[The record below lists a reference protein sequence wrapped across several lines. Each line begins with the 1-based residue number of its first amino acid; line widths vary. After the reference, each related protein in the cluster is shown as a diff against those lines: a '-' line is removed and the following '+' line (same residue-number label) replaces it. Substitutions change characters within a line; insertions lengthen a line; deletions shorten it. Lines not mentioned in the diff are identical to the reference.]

1 MPWTAT
7 NGSMTLG
14 PYDNGKF
21 TFPINTGNTPV
32 EWEITY
38 TDANNCTGSTTYT
51 VPSGGGDIVDN
62 GYAQCGTHK
71 GEDILVTLSDAI
83 SLEDAKKAIK
93 FVSSIPSGI
102 NSMQIARKNT
112 SLQTTKEFYI
122 KFENWPVNENEDTDE
137 NVQDITVTL
146 SIYGVNKS
154 VTVKNRGAFKV
165 VLAKENKQWD
175 KTNTDGAVY
184 FSAYTEYV
192 CDNDIKTII
201 DKDKLCLSAITG
213 PFGMPPDT
221 GIIKSV
227 GKDLEYMIPIFF
239 KSVECQAEP
248 GKPCTG
254 TATVYLCDDETKNLT
269 FNLIY
274 SATTRIV
281 HFINFFKPQDG
292 QGGTLTPDVYLCV
305 VDANGNIPTGTDI
318 SSATGY
324 GGGFEYNFGKGNT
337 ISASELLSM
346 GINVPSDYSPKSS
359 VNVGAF
365 WYPPNQSQTV
375 TPTSSY
381 GNYTFSLSTNGG
393 NRQDIYLACNGKK
406 YIDAA
411 GKETHYQNLCD
422 YS

>member
-1 MPWTAT
+1 MTWIAK
-7 NGSMTLG
+7 NGSDVLESVDG
-14 PYDNGKF
+14 RF

-38 TDANNCTGSTTYT
+38 SDANDCTGSTTYT

-93 FVSSIPSGI
+93 FVSSSPSGI
-102 NSMQIARKNT
+102 NSMQIVRKNT
-112 SLQTTKEFYI
+112 SLKTTNEFYI

-137 NVQDITVTL
+137 NVQDIDVTL
-146 SIYGVNKS
+146 SIYGVNKN

-184 FSAYTEYV
+184 FSAYTEYI
-192 CDNDIKTII
+192 CNNDIKTII
-201 DKDKLCLSAITG
+201 DKDKLCLGDITG
-213 PFGMPPDT
+213 PFSMPPDT

-239 KSVECQAEP
+239 KSGECQAEP

-274 SATTRIV
+274 SASTRTV

-318 SSATGY
+318 SRKTGY
-324 GGGFEYNFGKGNT
+324 GGGFENNFGKGNT
-337 ISASELLSM
+337 ISASELSSM

-365 WYPPNQSQTV
+365 WYPPNQSQTI

-381 GNYTFSLSTNGG
+381 GNYIFSLSTNGG

-422 YS
+422 YA

>member
-1 MPWTAT
+1 MAWTAT
-7 NGSMTLG
+7 NGSTTLG

-21 TFPINTGNTPV
+21 TFPINTAATEV
-32 EWEITY
+32 EWVVTY
-38 TDANNCTGSTTYT
+38 TDNEGCTGSTTYT
-51 VPSGGGDIVDN
+51 VLSGDGNIVDN

-71 GEDILVTLSDAI
+71 GEDILVTLSEAI

-93 FVSSIPSGI
+93 FVSSNPSGI
-102 NSMQIARKNT
+102 NNMQIARKDT
-112 SLQTTKEFYI
+112 SRQTTNEFYI

-146 SIYGVNKS
+146 SIYGTNKD
-154 VTVKNRGAFKV
+154 VIVKNRGAFKV

-184 FSAYTEYV
+184 FSAYTEYI
-192 CDNDIKTII
+192 CNNDIKTII
-201 DKDKLCLSAITG
+201 DKNKLCYSVSG
-213 PFGMPPDT
+213 PFSIPSDP
-221 GIIKSV
+221 GIMKSID
-227 GKDLEYMIPIFF
+227 KDLEYTMPIFF
-239 KSVECQAEP
+239 KSGECQAEP

-254 TATVYLCDDETKNLT
+254 TATVYLCDDNTKNLK

-274 SATTRIV
+274 SASTRIV

-292 QGGTLTPDVYLCV
+292 QGGTLTPNVYLCV

-318 SSATGY
+318 SRVTGY

-346 GINVPSDYSPKSS
+346 GINVPSDYSPKSG

-365 WYPPNQSQTV
+365 WSPPNQAI
-375 TPTSSY
+375 TPTSSH
-381 GNYTFSLSTNGG
+381 GNYIFSLSTNGG